1 MDHACWSGAHLGEL
15 FRQKIITARRR
26 SGHPVATPRSTA
38 SIFGNAVTLAMVRA
52 LESAAPLVLEFVG
65 VVGGVG
71 VVAVSVGI
79 SPGLDLVRFVLL
91 STALS
96 EDALARLS
104 AVLPASRWLS
114 TPLQSAFD
122 DAPCV
127 PVWQLLEH

>member
-1 MDHACWSGAHLGEL
+1 
-15 FRQKIITARRR
+15 
-26 SGHPVATPRSTA
+26 
-38 SIFGNAVTLAMVRA
+38 MVRA

-65 VVGGVG
+65 VVGVVG
-71 VVAVSVGI
+71 VSVGI

-96 EDALARLS
+96 KDVLTRLS
-104 AVLPASRWLS
+104 GVLPASRWLT

>member
-1 MDHACWSGAHLGEL
+1 MTCAGAEHIWANC
-15 FRQKIITARRR
+15 FVKIITARRR
-26 SGHPVATPRSTA
+26 SGHPVATPRTKA

-65 VVGGVG
+65 VVGVVG
-71 VVAVSVGI
+71 VVVVSVGI
-79 SPGLDLVRFVLL
+79 SPGLDLVRSVLL